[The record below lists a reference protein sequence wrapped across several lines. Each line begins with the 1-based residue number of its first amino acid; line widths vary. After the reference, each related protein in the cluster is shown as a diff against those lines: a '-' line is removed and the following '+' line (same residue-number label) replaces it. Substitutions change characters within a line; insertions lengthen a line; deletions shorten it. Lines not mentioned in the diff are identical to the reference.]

1 VTSFQQATAT
11 AGPRTTGGTNAQR
24 KSATVASTPEDSG
37 PTAEAREML
46 SAQVETALARS
57 FPSGVA
63 AAMTARELGKSAAAP
78 IPANACP
85 VHIMV
90 MFWEVA
96 LRSSPS
102 ARTSPPST
110 KRRLRPK
117 RSPTTPK
124 FSSRMAVG
132 RMKADVTQATWEPD
146 APKAAWISPLMGDG
160 TVMHSCAAAT
170 ARQQAMSVPRSSFF
184 KELVEIE
191 SVIVRALTLRFSL

>member
-1 VTSFQQATAT
+1 MVIWPGQSRARPSGALESVTSFQQATAT
-11 AGPRTTGGTNAQR
+11 ARPRTTGGTNAQR

-46 SAQVETALARS
+46 SAQAETALARS

-78 IPANACP
+78 IPASACP

-102 ARTSPPST
+102 ARTRPPST
-110 KRRLRPK
+110 SRRLRPK

-146 APKAAWISPLMGDG
+146 APKAAWISPLMGG
-160 TVMHSCAAAT
+160 TE
-170 ARQQAMSVPRSSFF
+170 R
-184 KELVEIE
+184 
-191 SVIVRALTLRFSL
+191 